1 MDRVPLLLGH
11 RGVRKVDLIPENT
24 PAAFDW
30 ALAQGCDGIE
40 FDVRCSS
47 DGVGLLCH
55 DSIWRGRAIAR
66 TPARELD
73 DLSRLDDVLRRY
85 AQRAFLDIELK
96 APGLEEMVLAALHK
110 NPPQRGFVISSFLP
124 QLLVNISIR
133 SPSAVL
139 GYICDNRRELPKW
152 QELPCSYVILH
163 QGLVTRPLLDKVHA
177 AGRQLLVWTVNR
189 RNQMAKFAAW
199 GVDGVI
205 SDKPEV
211 LVSVLEMSRR
221 ETR

>member
-11 RGVRKVDLIPENT
+11 RGVRNVASIPENT

-30 ALAQGCDGIE
+30 ALARGCNGIE

-55 DSIWRGRAIAR
+55 DSMWRGRAIAR
-66 TPARELD
+66 TPAGELD
-73 DLSRLDDVLRRY
+73 ELPRLDDVLRRY
-85 AQRAFLDIELK
+85 GQRAFLDIELK
-96 APGLEEMVLAALHK
+96 VPGLEEGVLTTLAK
-110 NPPQRGFVISSFLP
+110 NPPQCGFVISSFLP
-124 QLLVNISIR
+124 QLLVTINTR
-133 SPSAVL
+133 SPSAAL
-139 GYICDNRRELPKW
+139 GYICDSRRELPKW
-152 QELPCSYVILH
+152 QGLPCSYVILH

-177 AGRQLLVWTVNR
+177 AGKQLLVWTVNR
-189 RNQMAKFAAW
+189 RDQMAKFAAW

-211 LVSVLEMSRR
+211 LVSVLGTPRR
-221 ETR
+221 ETH